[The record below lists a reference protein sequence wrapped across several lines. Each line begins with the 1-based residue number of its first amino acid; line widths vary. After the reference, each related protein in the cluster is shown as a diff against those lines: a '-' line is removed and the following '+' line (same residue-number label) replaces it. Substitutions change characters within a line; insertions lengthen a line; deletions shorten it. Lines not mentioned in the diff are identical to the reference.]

1 VNILRTA
8 LRWSLSV
15 LLVLLA
21 FLWVIRVNQLPRK
34 VVVVRDCENR
44 YGQARS
50 KLDTMTVD
58 QQLTA
63 DRSDTCGAMRRAGRL
78 R

>member
-21 FLWVIRVNQLPRK
+21 FLWVIRLKQLPRN
-34 VVVVRDCENR
+34 VIVVRDCENR
-44 YGQARS
+44 YDQARTRV
-50 KLDTMTVD
+50 DTMTVD
-58 QQLTA
+58 QQPTA
-63 DRSDTCGAMRRAGRL
+63 DRLDTCGTLRRAGRV